1 MRLHVNITVDNVAAA
16 ARFYSTLFN
25 AEPALLK
32 EDYAKWELADPPIHL
47 SVSTHGA
54 GPGLDHLGIQ
64 LENLDHL
71 REVTARL
78 TSTRLTLLEE
88 ENAACCYARSNKTW
102 VTDPSGVRWEMFHTF
117 EQTAAFGSSAGSEV
131 GRTDGTPAQSCC
143 ARLESSGAAR
153 R

>member
-1 MRLHVNITVDNVAAA
+1 MRLHVNITVDNVASAV
-16 ARFYSTLFN
+16 RFYSTLFN

-54 GPGLDHLGIQ
+54 DPGLNHLGLQ
-64 LENLDHL
+64 LDTFDQL
-71 REVTARL
+71 RDVTARL

-102 VTDPSGVRWEMFHTF
+102 VTDPAGLRWEMFHTF
-117 EQTAAFGSSAGSEV
+117 EQTASYGSGGASEAAPAGSAAAQPCC
-131 GRTDGTPAQSCC
+131 GR
-143 ARLESSGAAR
+143 ESTGDVR
-153 R
+153 G